1 MILNCESP
9 SVIYPMYAD
18 IYYPVID
25 QSPYG
30 NTVKTWGLDRTII
43 GNFTPVGAKSKEE
56 MIPNVN
62 ITQDMIILGRVAK
75 DIRIGLEQGQNALT
89 NVLITNI
96 RDRFESEIYLE
107 TAGPRSGMST
117 LFEVATQEPFV
128 NPFGVVEYYK
138 LVLRRSENQ
147 GGLNEGIS

>member
-18 IYYPVID
+18 IYYPSINY
-25 QSPYG
+25 SPYG
-30 NTVKTWGLDRTII
+30 NSVKSWELDRTII
-43 GNFTPVGAKSKEE
+43 GNFTPIGAKSKEE
-56 MIPNVN
+56 LVPNVN
-62 ITQDMIILGRVAK
+62 ITQDTIILGRVAR
-75 DIRIGLEQGQNALT
+75 DIRIGLALDAYAIT

-107 TAGPRSGMST
+107 TAGPRTGQST

-147 GGLNEGIS
+147 GGIDAISS

>member
-18 IYYPVID
+18 VYYPSID
-25 QSPYG
+25 YSPYG
-30 NTVKTWGLDRTII
+30 NSVKSWQIDRTII
-43 GNFTPVGAKSKEE
+43 GNFTPIGAKSKEE
-56 MIPNVN
+56 LIPNVN
-62 ITQDMIILGRVAK
+62 ITQDTIILGRVSK
-75 DIRIGLEQGQNALT
+75 DIRFGFEGGQNALT

-107 TAGPRSGMST
+107 TAGPRQGQST

-147 GGLNEGIS
+147 GGIDETPS

>member
-18 IYYPVID
+18 VYYPSIS

-30 NTVKTWGLDRTII
+30 NTVKEWVMDRTII
-43 GNFTPVGAKSKEE
+43 GNFTPIGAKSKEE
-56 MIPNVN
+56 LVPNVN
-62 ITQDMIILGRVAK
+62 ITQDTIILGRVSK
-75 DIRIGLEQGQNALT
+75 DIRIAFDSTQNSLT

-96 RDRFESEIYLE
+96 RDRFESEIYKE
-107 TAGPRSGMST
+107 TSGPRSGNST

>member
-9 SVIYPMYAD
+9 SIIYPMYAD
-18 IYYPVID
+18 VYYPIIE

-30 NTVKTWGLDRTII
+30 NTVKTWSLDRVII
-43 GNFTPVGAKSKEE
+43 GNFTPIGAKAKEE

-62 ITQDMIILGRVAK
+62 ITQDTVILGRVIK
-75 DIRIGLEQGQNALT
+75 DIRLGLANDQNSLT

-96 RDRFESEIYLE
+96 RDRFETEIYLE
-107 TAGPRSGMST
+107 TSGPRQGLST
-117 LFEVATQEPFV
+117 LFEVATQEPFIG
-128 NPFGVVEYYK
+128 PFGTTEYYK

>member
-9 SVIYPMYAD
+9 STIYPMYAD
-18 IYYPVID
+18 VYYPTIE

-30 NTVKTWGLDRTII
+30 NTVKTWSLDRVII

-62 ITQDMIILGRVAK
+62 ITQDMIILGRVIK
-75 DIRIGLEQGQNALT
+75 DVRVGLNSDQYSIT
-89 NVLITNI
+89 NVLVTNI

-107 TAGPRSGMST
+107 TSGPRQGMST

-128 NPFGVVEYYK
+128 GPFGTTEYYK

-147 GGLNEGIS
+147 GGIDEGIS

>member
-18 IYYPVID
+18 IYYPSID
-25 QSPYG
+25 YSPYG
-30 NTVKTWGLDRTII
+30 NTVRTWSIDRTII
-43 GNFTPVGAKSKEE
+43 GNFTPMGAKAKEE
-56 MIPNVN
+56 LVPNVN
-62 ITQDMIILGRVAK
+62 ITQDTIILARVPK
-75 DIRIGLEQGQNALT
+75 DVRIGLEGSQNAIT
-89 NVLITNI
+89 NVLITDI

-107 TAGPRSGMST
+107 TAGPRSGQST
-117 LFEVATQEPFV
+117 LFEVATQEPFI

-147 GGLNEGIS
+147 GGLDAITS

>member
-18 IYYPVID
+18 VYYPTIA

-30 NTVKTWGLDRTII
+30 NTVKAWGLDRTVI
-43 GNFTPVGAKSKEE
+43 GNFTPIGAKSKEE
-56 MIPNVN
+56 LVPNVN
-62 ITQDMIILGRVAK
+62 ITQDTIILGRVAK
-75 DIRIGLEQGQNALT
+75 DIRIGLEQGQNSLT

-107 TAGPRSGMST
+107 TSGPRSGMST
-117 LFEVATQEPFV
+117 LFEIATQEPFV